1 MIEYRRNFE
10 VIILLAVFVVLAGLY
25 SLMTPAFEGPDSGG
39 HFRYI
44 AYLQQTQHLPG
55 LNGESAAFSHE
66 LVQQPPFYYAI
77 AALASA
83 GTISPEALDLDQVNP
98 YYQRGLSH
106 RATFTPPKFTLLAEL
121 PIYIA
126 KFIALLGGLL
136 TVLGSWL
143 CLRVLLPDQPS
154 LALAVAGVVGLNP
167 QFLFSAGTIT
177 NDTWAAA
184 MFVWAIALG
193 IYSAQRATRPLLGW
207 LLTGLCAGLAA
218 LTKYSGLLVMLPL
231 GLIWLS
237 QWRKTNWRHL
247 VPQLLLLLAGF
258 LITAGF
264 WYLNN
269 LMETGSLTPLQ
280 TIFALLP
287 GLVRPAPLAYFDPK
301 LWQEVRWLLRSYW
314 GVFGYGI
321 VAPAGYHWIIQNV
334 LGIALLGLCVLPIRW
349 TLVKQTSQWALLG
362 LAWLWFGVIFAS
374 LVQWI
379 HLMYAANQGRL
390 LFPAAPAI
398 AILVVLGWQAWL
410 PIRWHPALHRLLTLL
425 FLGLAIS
432 QLFTVYDSYRMPAA
446 LTPPLHYDREIQ
458 ASFEGGMQVLGV
470 DLPEGAAIH
479 PGKPM
484 PLTIYFTTQK
494 EISDFYTL
502 FIHLADEHNQLL
514 YQYDGVPAQG
524 RHPTRQWMPGMVFAD
539 TYWLDSK
546 LPAHDVLA
554 TLSLGFYNYQDANRR
569 QLVLGPDGAMLGDR
583 LLVTRVHVD
592 AEPPPEPLVSVPLAR
607 WENGIQLLSAKLEQN
622 SDGRPLLLNV
632 AWQTT
637 QVIQT
642 DYTVFVQSLDSAGHL
657 LAQVDQQPQAG
668 RFPTSTWQN
677 SDVIH
682 DVYSLGS
689 PNAPWQKIIIG
700 FYDAQQHRLLL
711 QTDEGSHDFYVLAQR
726 DTMSNR

>member
-1 MIEYRRNFE
+1 MIEYKRDFE
-10 VIILLAVFVVLAGLY
+10 MIILLLVFCALASLY
-25 SLMTPAFEGPDSGG
+25 SIMTPAFEGPDSGG

-44 AYLQQTQHLPG
+44 AYLQRTQRLPG
-55 LNGESAAFSHE
+55 LNGETAAFSHE

-98 YYQRGLSH
+98 YYQRGLSQ

-126 KFIALLGGLL
+126 KFVALLGGLL

-143 CLRVLLPDQPS
+143 CLRVLLPLQPS
-154 LALAVAGVVGLNP
+154 LALAVASIVGLNP

-184 MFVWAIALG
+184 MFVWAITLG
-193 IYSAQRATRPLLGW
+193 VYSAQRASRPMLGW

-237 QWRKTNWRHL
+237 QWRKESWLRL
-247 VPQLLLLLAGF
+247 GQQMLLLVGGF

-264 WYLNN
+264 WYLSN
-269 LMETGSLTPLQ
+269 LAETGSLTPLQ
-280 TIFALLP
+280 TILALVP
-287 GLVRPAPLAYFDPK
+287 GLVRPKPLAYFDPK

-321 VAPAGYHWIIQNV
+321 VAPPGYHWVIQNV
-334 LGIALLGLCVLPIRW
+334 LGVATLGLCVLPIRW
-349 TLVKQTSQWALLG
+349 RLAKQTSHWAVLG

-379 HLMYAANQGRL
+379 HLMFAANQGRL

-410 PIRWHPALHRLLTLL
+410 PTKWHAGFHRLLAFL

-432 QLFTVYDSYRMPAA
+432 QLFTVYDGYRMPIA
-446 LTPPLHYDREIQ
+446 LTPPVHYDREIQ
-458 ASFEGGMQVLGV
+458 AGFEGGMQILGI

-524 RHPTRQWMPGMVFAD
+524 RHPTRQWMPGAVFAD
-539 TYWLDSK
+539 TYWLNSNV
-546 LPAHDVLA
+546 PVQDVLA
-554 TLSLGFYNYQDANRR
+554 TLSLGFYNYQDATRR
-569 QLVLGPDGAMLGDR
+569 QMVLGPDGAVIGDR
-583 LLVTRVHVD
+583 LLVTRVRVD
-592 AEPPPEPLVSVPLAR
+592 ADPPPAPIVSAPLAR
-607 WENGIQLLSAKLEQN
+607 WENGIQLLSAKFEQDR
-622 SDGRPLLLNV
+622 DGQLLSLNV

-642 DYTVFVQSLDSAGHL
+642 DYTVFVQLIDSAGNL

-668 RFPTSTWQN
+668 HFPTSTWQN
-677 SDVIH
+677 GDVIR
-682 DVYSLGS
+682 DVFTLGS

-700 FYDAQQHRLLL
+700 FYNAQQQRLLL
-711 QTDEGSHDFYVLAQR
+711 ETDEGASDFYVLAQR